1 MNINEKVNVYT
12 ENKGQEIFN
21 QIVKEIY
28 RDGYE
33 AGYNDCENDFQ
44 NINIEFID
52 FGLPSG
58 TLWATDYLRND
69 NNEIIYIPYEEAI
82 KYNIPSEEQWAEL
95 REHCKIAYTI
105 YGGIWI
111 IKGKNGKRMEIKD
124 TGFYARQKYNKL
136 YTKEE
141 SHRLYFWLSGLLDN
155 QLANSI
161 MGSYSC
167 SDPWGNYVVYNTE
180 VVQQQRYNQLPI
192 LLVKKIKKY

>member
-1 MNINEKVNVYT
+1 MNINEKVNVYI

-33 AGYNDCENDFQ
+33 AGYNDCESDFQ
-44 NINIEFID
+44 NINNKFID

-58 TLWATDYLRND
+58 TLWATDFLRND
-69 NNEIIYIPYEEAI
+69 KNEIIYLPYKEAI

-95 REHCKIAYTI
+95 REHCTIGYTQ
-105 YGGIWI
+105 YGDNWI
-111 IKGKNGKRMEIKD
+111 INGKNGKKIVIKD
-124 TGFYARQKYNKL
+124 TGFYALQEHYKL
-136 YTKEE
+136 CTN
-141 SHRLYFWLSGLLDN
+141 RFYFWLSGLLDN

-161 MGSYSC
+161 MGSHSC
-167 SDPWGNYVVYNTE
+167 SDPWDNYVVYNTE